1 MADERKSADASQ
13 EDAEATRN
21 ETVEAGGDAPTDKA
35 AKDEKAEKDVKPE
48 KAAKAD
54 RDEEAAKSDKADRPA
69 GPAKPGK
76 ADKLKKADRPAGPV
90 APADEDAAEQPPRRA
105 LPTPAWVAICVAT
118 LVVGVLCGY
127 FLLGGAAGGSISL
140 DGRTTLSSGEL
151 DSSIASYTYNG
162 RRVSVTARDVITSS
176 GASLDS
182 VANDDGTYNVPSAS
196 DVLAY
201 AQNQIILDDAANR
214 GITASDEE
222 ISDYAEQMLGSSD
235 LASIAS
241 TYGIDEQTVR
251 DTFEESVIVTKLR
264 DAVCDVELPEQPT
277 EPTEPEEGAEDIP
290 TAEYADY
297 IIALLGDEWD
307 SEAGTW
313 ARTDGDY
320 YATLSTYEITNDGA
334 TYAAAQAAYNVAYGK
349 YSDAATQMSE
359 DWSSYTTSLLSSA
372 TIQIG
377 SLAES

>member
-21 ETVEAGGDAPTDKA
+21 ETVEAGGDAPADKA
-35 AKDEKAEKDVKPE
+35 E
-48 KAAKAD
+48 
-54 RDEEAAKSDKADRPA
+54 KSDKADKD
-69 GPAKPGK
+69 AKPGK
-76 ADKLKKADRPAGPV
+76 SDKPKKADRPAGPV
-90 APADEDAAEQPPRRA
+90 APTDEDAAEQPLRRA

-140 DGRTTLSSGEL
+140 DGRTTLSAGEL

-176 GASLDS
+176 GASLED

-196 DVLAY
+196 DVLVY

-222 ISDYAEQMLGSSD
+222 ISDYAEQTLGSSD

-277 EPTEPEEGAEDIP
+277 EPTEPEEGAEDTP